1 MYNLFFIRAKIGIIM
16 NRDRNQA
23 KVIRK
28 INVLPFVDNL
38 WIVC

>member
-1 MYNLFFIRAKIGIIM
+1 M

-28 INVLPFVDNL
+28 INVLVFVDNL
-38 WIVC
+38 